1 MLHKR
6 FRGNQTGGH
15 HLVSMAEPPRRKCP
29 TCGDAMQ
36 FDGTF
41 PLFGPE
47 RTTFFQAESQTV
59 RFFSCRCGRTE
70 TEEST
75 DTGIRS

>member
-1 MLHKR
+1 
-6 FRGNQTGGH
+6 
-15 HLVSMAEPPRRKCP
+15 
-29 TCGDAMQ
+29 MQ

-41 PLFGPE
+41 PLFGPD
-47 RTTFFQAESQTV
+47 RATFFQRESQTV

-75 DTGIRS
+75 DNGIRS